1 MDSKKS
7 KIYTGGGDKG
17 NTSLVGGFRVSKTH
31 PRLEAYGTVDELN
44 SFIGLLIEEVGDDY
58 TRELLLFIQSKLFTV
73 GSYLATDPSKTEY
86 KIESLIT
93 DDSIKRIEDAI
104 DLIDSKLPKMTAFVL
119 PGGSRSAA
127 LAHVCR
133 TVCRR
138 AERYIYRLAE
148 ADEIAETGEVTQFNE
163 YEKSDVTEKINEV
176 EEPVLVFMNRLSDLL
191 FVIARKECI
200 LKKGEEIFWNN
211 TCK

>member
-1 MDSKKS
+1 MKKS

-17 NTSLVGGFRVSKTH
+17 KTSLVGGFRVSKTH

-44 SFIGLLIEEVGDDY
+44 SFIGLLMEEVSDAE
-58 TRELLLFIQSKLFTV
+58 TNELLRFIQSKLFTV

-86 KIESLIT
+86 KIESHIT
-93 DDSIKRIEDAI
+93 DDSIKKIEEAI
-104 DLIDSKLPKMTAFVL
+104 DLIDSGLPKMTLFVL

-127 LAHVCR
+127 MAHVCR

-138 AERYIYRLAE
+138 AERNIYVVAE
-148 ADEIAETGEVTQFNE
+148 AD
-163 YEKSDVTEKINEV
+163 EV

-191 FVIARKECI
+191 FVIARKECL

-211 TCK
+211 SCK

>member
-1 MDSKKS
+1 MEKS

-17 NTSLVGGFRVSKTH
+17 KTSLVGGFRVPKTH

-44 SFIGLLIEEVGDDY
+44 SFIGLLIEEVNDGN
-58 TRELLLFIQSKLFTV
+58 TRELLRFIQSRLFTV

-86 KIESLIT
+86 KIESHIT
-93 DDSIKRIEDAI
+93 DDSIKKIEEAI
-104 DLIDSKLPKMTAFVL
+104 DLIDSDLPKMTSFVL

-138 AERYIYRLAE
+138 AERNIYG
-148 ADEIAETGEVTQFNE
+148 IAET
-163 YEKSDVTEKINEV
+163 DEV
-176 EEPVLVFMNRLSDLL
+176 EEPVLVFINRLSDLL
-191 FVIARKECI
+191 FVIARRECLLI
-200 LKKGEEIFWNN
+200 KGEEIFWNN

>member
-1 MDSKKS
+1 MGKS
-7 KIYTGGGDKG
+7 KLYTGGGDKG
-17 NTSLVGGFRVSKTH
+17 KTSLVGGFRVSKTH
-31 PRLEAYGTVDELN
+31 PRIEAYGTVDELN
-44 SFIGLLIEEVGDDY
+44 SFIGLLIEEICDADNY

-93 DDSIKRIEDAI
+93 DDSIKRIEDTI

-138 AERYIYRLAE
+138 AERNIYQV
-148 ADEIAETGEVTQFNE
+148 AET
-163 YEKSDVTEKINEV
+163 NEV
-176 EEPVLVFMNRLSDLL
+176 EESVLVFMNRLSDLL
-191 FVIARKECI
+191 FVIARWECV

>member
-1 MDSKKS
+1 MKKS

-17 NTSLVGGFRVSKTH
+17 KTSLVGGFRVPKTH

-44 SFIGLLIEEVGDDY
+44 SFIGLLIEEVDDSN
-58 TRELLLFIQSKLFTV
+58 TCELLRFIQSKLFSV

-86 KIESLIT
+86 KIESHIT
-93 DDSIKRIEDAI
+93 GDSIQKIEEAI
-104 DLIDSKLPKMTAFVL
+104 DLIDSDLPKMTSFVL

-138 AERYIYRLAE
+138 AERNIYSIVE
-148 ADEIAETGEVTQFNE
+148 
-163 YEKSDVTEKINEV
+163 SDEV
-176 EEPVLVFMNRLSDLL
+176 EEPVLIFMNRLSDLL
-191 FVIARKECI
+191 FVMARKECV
-200 LKKGEEIFWNN
+200 LKKGEEFFWNN
-211 TCK
+211 SCK

>member
-1 MDSKKS
+1 VTQNKNISMEKS
-7 KIYTGGGDKG
+7 KIYTGGGDRGK
-17 NTSLVGGFRVSKTH
+17 TSLVGGFRVSKTH

-44 SFIGLLIEEVGDDY
+44 SFIGLLLAELEDPELG
-58 TRELLLFIQSKLFTV
+58 ELLLFIQSKLFTV

-86 KIESLIT
+86 KIESHIT
-93 DDSIKRIEDAI
+93 GDCIRKVEEAI
-104 DLIDSKLPKMTAFVL
+104 DLIDSQLPKLKSFVL

-138 AERYIYRLAE
+138 AERNIYRLTE
-148 ADEIAETGEVTQFNE
+148 SEET
-163 YEKSDVTEKINEV
+163 V

-191 FVIARKECI
+191 FVIARKECR
-200 LKKGEEIFWNN
+200 LKNGEEIYWNN

>member
-1 MDSKKS
+1 MEKS

-17 NTSLVGGFRVSKTH
+17 KTSLVGGFRVPKTH

-44 SFIGLLIEEVGDDY
+44 SFIGLLIEEVNDSK

-86 KIESLIT
+86 KIESRIT
-93 DDSIKRIEDAI
+93 DDSIKKIEDAI
-104 DLIDSKLPKMTAFVL
+104 DLIDRDLPKMTSFVL

-138 AERYIYRLAE
+138 AERNIYR
-148 ADEIAETGEVTQFNE
+148 
-163 YEKSDVTEKINEV
+163 VTETDEV
-176 EEPVLVFMNRLSDLL
+176 EEPVLIFMNRLSDLL
-191 FVIARKECI
+191 FVIARKECL
-200 LKKGEEIFWNN
+200 LKKGEENFWNN
-211 TCK
+211 SSK

>member
-1 MDSKKS
+1 MEKS

-17 NTSLVGGFRVSKTH
+17 KTSLVGGFRVSKTH
-31 PRLEAYGTVDELN
+31 PRLEAYGTIDELN
-44 SFIGLLIEEVGDDY
+44 SFIGLLITEVDDKDVCD
-58 TRELLLFIQSKLFTV
+58 LLQFVQSKLFTV

-86 KIESLIT
+86 KIESQISG
-93 DDSIKRIEDAI
+93 DSIAKIEEAI
-104 DLIDSKLPKMTAFVL
+104 DRADERLPKMKSFVL

-127 LAHVCR
+127 IAHVCR

-138 AERYIYRLAE
+138 AERNIYRLAE
-148 ADEIAETGEVTQFNE
+148 TDA
-163 YEKSDVTEKINEV
+163 V

-191 FVIARKECI
+191 FVIARRECL
-200 LKKGEEIFWNN
+200 LKNGEEIFWNN

>member
-1 MDSKKS
+1 MEKS
-7 KIYTGGGDKG
+7 KIYTRGGDKG
-17 NTSLVGGFRVSKTH
+17 KTSLVGGFRVSKTH
-31 PRLEAYGTVDELN
+31 PRLEAYGTIDELN
-44 SFIGLLIEEVGDDY
+44 SFIGLLITEIEDSD
-58 TRELLLFIQSKLFTV
+58 TCDLLQFVQSKLFTV

-86 KIESLIT
+86 RIESQIT
-93 DDSIKRIEDAI
+93 GDSIKKIEEAI
-104 DLIDSKLPKMTAFVL
+104 DLTDSRLPKLKSFVL

-138 AERYIYRLAE
+138 AERNIYRLAE
-148 ADEIAETGEVTQFNE
+148 TDA
-163 YEKSDVTEKINEV
+163 V

-191 FVIARKECI
+191 FVIARGECL
-200 LKKGEEIFWNN
+200 LKNGEEIFWNN

>member
-1 MDSKKS
+1 MNDRMEKS

-17 NTSLVGGFRVSKTH
+17 KTSLVGGFRVLKTH
-31 PRLEAYGTVDELN
+31 PRLEAYGTIDELN
-44 SFIGLLIEEVGDDY
+44 SFIGLLLSEMEDKSVC
-58 TRELLLFIQSKLFTV
+58 ELLQFIQSKLFTV

-86 KIESLIT
+86 KIESHIT
-93 DDSIKRIEDAI
+93 EDSIKKVEEAI
-104 DLIDSKLPKMTAFVL
+104 DLIDSRLPKLKSFVL

-127 LAHVCR
+127 IAHVCR

-138 AERYIYRLAE
+138 AERNIYHLM
-148 ADEIAETGEVTQFNE
+148 ETDT
-163 YEKSDVTEKINEV
+163 V

-191 FVIARKECI
+191 FVIARKECL
-200 LKKGEEIFWNN
+200 LKNGEEIFWNN

>member
-1 MDSKKS
+1 MAKS

-17 NTSLVGGFRVSKTH
+17 KTSLIGGFCVPKTH
-31 PRLEAYGTVDELN
+31 PRLEAYGAIDELN
-44 SFIGLLIEEVGDDY
+44 SFIGLLLEEVDDSD
-58 TRELLLFIQSKLFTV
+58 TKELLLFIQNKLFSV
-73 GSYLATDPSKTEY
+73 GSYLATDPTKTEY

-93 DDSIKRIEDAI
+93 DDSIKKIEEAI
-104 DLIDSKLPKMTAFVL
+104 DLIDGELPKMTAFVL

-138 AERYIYRLAE
+138 AERNIYR
-148 ADEIAETGEVTQFNE
+148 ITET
-163 YEKSDVTEKINEV
+163 DEV
-176 EEPVLVFMNRLSDLL
+176 EELVFVFMNRLSDLL
-191 FVIARKECI
+191 FVIARRECL
-200 LKKGEEIFWNN
+200 LKKGEELFWNN

>member
-1 MDSKKS
+1 MRKAQIENAQYTMKKS

-17 NTSLVGGFRVSKTH
+17 KTSLVGGFRVPKTH

-44 SFIGLLIEEVGDDY
+44 SFIGLLIEEVEDAS
-58 TRELLLFIQSKLFTV
+58 TCELLLFIQSKLFSV

-86 KIESLIT
+86 KIESHIT
-93 DDSIKRIEDAI
+93 DDSIIKIEEAI

-138 AERYIYRLAE
+138 AERNIYRI
-148 ADEIAETGEVTQFNE
+148 ADI
-163 YEKSDVTEKINEV
+163 DEV
-176 EEPVLVFMNRLSDLL
+176 ENRVFVFMNRLSDLL
-191 FVIARKECI
+191 FVIARRECLLI
-200 LKKGEEIFWNN
+200 KGGEIFWNN

>member
-1 MDSKKS
+1 MKSEKS
-7 KIYTGGGDKG
+7 KLYTGSGDKG
-17 NTSLVGGFRVSKTH
+17 KTSLVGGFRVPKTH

-44 SFIGLLIEEVGDDY
+44 SFIGLLIEEVGGD

-86 KIESLIT
+86 KIESHISE
-93 DDSIKRIEDAI
+93 DSIKKIEDNI
-104 DLIDSKLPKMTAFVL
+104 DLIDSKLPKVTTFVL

-127 LAHVCR
+127 IAHICR

-138 AERYIYRLAE
+138 AERNIYQ
-148 ADEIAETGEVTQFNE
+148 IAET
-163 YEKSDVTEKINEV
+163 DEV

-191 FVIARKECI
+191 FVIARRECV
-200 LKKGEEIFWNN
+200 LKKGGEIFWNN
-211 TCK
+211 SCK

>member
-1 MDSKKS
+1 MRKS
-7 KIYTGGGDKG
+7 KIYTRGGDKG
-17 NTSLVGGFRVSKTH
+17 KTSLVGGFRVPKTH
-31 PRLEAYGTVDELN
+31 LRIEAYGTVDELN
-44 SFIGLLIEEVGDDY
+44 SFIGLLIAEVEDQD
-58 TRELLLFIQSKLFTV
+58 TRDLLQFVQSKLFTV

-86 KIESLIT
+86 KIESQIT
-93 DDSIKRIEDAI
+93 GDSIKKIEEAI
-104 DLIDSKLPKMTAFVL
+104 DRIDDRLPKLQSFVL

-138 AERYIYRLAE
+138 AERKIYHLAE
-148 ADEIAETGEVTQFNE
+148 AET
-163 YEKSDVTEKINEV
+163 V

-191 FVIARKECI
+191 FVIARSECL
-200 LKKGEEIFWNN
+200 LKNGEEIFWNN

>member
-1 MDSKKS
+1 MEKS

-17 NTSLVGGFRVSKTH
+17 KTSLVGGFRVSKTH
-31 PRLEAYGTVDELN
+31 PRLDAYGTIDELN
-44 SFIGLLIEEVGDDY
+44 SFIGLLLAEIED
-58 TRELLLFIQSKLFTV
+58 RKLNELLLFIQSKLFTV

-86 KIESLIT
+86 KIESHIT
-93 DDSIKRIEDAI
+93 GDSIKKIEDAI
-104 DLIDSKLPKMTAFVL
+104 DLIDGRLPKLKSFVL

-138 AERYIYRLAE
+138 AERNIYRLTE
-148 ADEIAETGEVTQFNE
+148 A
-163 YEKSDVTEKINEV
+163 V
-176 EEPVLVFMNRLSDLL
+176 EEPVLIFMNRLSDLL

-200 LKKGEEIFWNN
+200 LKNGEENFWNN
-211 TCK
+211 SCE